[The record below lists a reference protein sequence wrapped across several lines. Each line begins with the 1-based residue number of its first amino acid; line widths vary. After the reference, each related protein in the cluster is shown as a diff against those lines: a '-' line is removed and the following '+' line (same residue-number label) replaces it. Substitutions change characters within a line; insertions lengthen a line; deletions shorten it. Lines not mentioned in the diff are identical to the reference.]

1 MIGNIRDRYFLL
13 IVAAFTAG
21 QAAAQDSSFDCVM
34 EPKSTVE
41 LQSSAEGILK
51 ELLVKR
57 GARVKKGEVLARLD
71 DEQEKLLTERARIR
85 AQTDTDVRS
94 ARTQADFR
102 GNEVDRL
109 TNLRTT
115 NAIPEKDYDLAVV
128 EANIARLAVEQAELE
143 AKIADVEYRQAR
155 DQLNRRAIKSPVEG
169 VVVEIT
175 MFPGEYVHEQAPVI
189 TVAEIN
195 PLYVEVFVPVSRY
208 REFAVGNKAVIS
220 PEAPIGGRYDAL
232 IDVIDNV
239 FDAASRTFGVRL
251 ILPNEDFSLPG
262 GVRCKV
268 EFLPP
273 SESPADGVALNES

>member
-1 MIGNIRDRYFLL
+1 MIGNIRDRYFVL
-13 IVAAFTAG
+13 IVAAITAG

-57 GARVKKGEVLARLD
+57 GERVSKGDVLARLD
-71 DEQEKLLTERARIR
+71 DEQEKLLAERARIR

-94 ARTQADFR
+94 AKTQADFR

-109 TNLRTT
+109 ENLRST

-128 EANIARLAVEQAELE
+128 ESNIAKLAVEQAELE

-155 DQLNRRAIKSPVEG
+155 DQLNRRTIKSPVDG
-169 VVVEIT
+169 VVVEVT
-175 MFPGEYVHEQAPVI
+175 MFPGEYVHEQAPVM
-189 TVAEIN
+189 TVAEID

-208 REFAVGNKAVIS
+208 REFTVGNKAIIR
-220 PEAPIGGRYDAL
+220 PEQPIGGTHEAL

-251 ILPNEDFSLPG
+251 VMPNEDYALPG

-268 EFLPP
+268 EFLPAED
-273 SESPADGVALNES
+273 SVASLAPE